1 MRKAP
6 EAFRTISEAADALE
20 TPAHVLRF
28 WESKFT
34 QVKPVKR
41 AGGRRYYRP
50 ADIDLLSGIKL
61 LLHEQG
67 MTIRGV
73 QKLLQEKGA
82 RHVAAMAPLS
92 GEALEGAATPILT
105 LVPQSA
111 ATEDIIDTQQAAA
124 DAPAPSGAAQD
135 PVPEET
141 AELTAQ
147 AAKHAPAMLSSDT
160 APAEVAET
168 DIPHALDDTPEA
180 VADGTSE
187 VLQPS
192 DEDIPPATVES
203 DQHPIEL
210 LANEDAMSADMAPAE
225 AEASVS
231 PNIAQAPEDT
241 RPIPALAA
249 LLDAAAEGQAAQ
261 PLRFATIAHAL
272 RTHPPRKPQAHAN
285 ALARLEAL
293 VAKIS
298 ARAD

>member
-50 ADIDLLSGIKL
+50 ADIDLLSGIKM

-92 GEALEGAATPILT
+92 GEVVEDSAAPVLT
-105 LVPQSA
+105 LVPKTPA
-111 ATEDIIDTQQAAA
+111 PKAEDVSEIELPAA
-124 DAPAPSGAAQD
+124 DVAPAAPQPADKVESAGEATPEPEADIAGEDATPVAAEDGAQSTAQD
-135 PVPEET
+135 LPPAASVPE
-141 AELTAQ
+141 
-147 AAKHAPAMLSSDT
+147 
-160 APAEVAET
+160 
-168 DIPHALDDTPEA
+168 
-180 VADGTSE
+180 SE
-187 VLQPS
+187 P
-192 DEDIPPATVES
+192 D
-203 DQHPIEL
+203 
-210 LANEDAMSADMAPAE
+210 
-225 AEASVS
+225 
-231 PNIAQAPEDT
+231 DT
-241 RPIPALAA
+241 RPAPALAA
-249 LLDAAAEGQAAQ
+249 LLDAAAEGAPAQ
-261 PLRFATIAHAL
+261 PLRFSAIAHAL
-272 RTHPPRKPQAHAN
+272 RTNPPKAPEKHAR